1 MPSAITNGRLGDQA
15 TLNRYPL
22 PGSVSNSKEDC
33 KTKNVLDTSRL
44 SADIHVYYCIFH

>member
-22 PGSVSNSKEDC
+22 LGSISDSGEDY
-33 KTKNVLDTSRL
+33 KTKNVFDTSRL
-44 SADIHVYYCIFH
+44 SADIYYYIFH

>member
-22 PGSVSNSKEDC
+22 PGSISNSGEDC

-44 SADIHVYYCIFH
+44 SADIYYCIFH